1 MKKII
6 VKTTLVLSAFGFAF
20 AASPKE
26 KIVTNGWADAGKLSY
41 ADESK
46 KIVIDDASY
55 PDPVS
60 KRKAFTNA
68 IGKSGQA
75 FIVLS
80 GEIDLSDGKVS
91 DNDHSY
97 FDAFDK
103 TSGARVHDDIKYLLT
118 SNKTLIGTNNATVK
132 FGGITIPAG
141 SKNIIIRNIT
151 FWDAHG
157 STEYN
162 TKIAKYKDKKA
173 SSDALV
179 IEYKDSQPITSDVWV
194 DHCTFSDG
202 TCSDLERNFN
212 HDGQFDIKAGKN
224 ITVSYCE
231 FTNHDKVMLIAPGD
245 SYSKQED
252 RQITLH
258 HNYFHNVV
266 QRLPRSRGC
275 QMHFYNNV
283 YDDIGVEKNS
293 GSIFG
298 PGFAS
303 LYIIENNFIG
313 KTQGAVL
320 KYYDKSSEGD
330 KTFSKVYQSG
340 NSKEITAANTSFDK
354 VNKVNSLKPHLSS
367 EPVFKI
373 PYEYSLEDAKTLK
386 DSVVAQA
393 GANKVKIE
401 VNGAEY

>member
-1 MKKII
+1 M
-6 VKTTLVLSAFGFAF
+6 
-20 AASPKE
+20 
-26 KIVTNGWADAGKLSY
+26 
-41 ADESK
+41 
-46 KIVIDDASY
+46 
-55 PDPVS
+55 
-60 KRKAFTNA
+60 
-68 IGKSGQA
+68 
-75 FIVLS
+75 
-80 GEIDLSDGKVS
+80 SDK
-91 DNDHSY
+91 DHSY

-118 SNKTLIGTNNATVK
+118 SNKTLIGTNNATIK

-162 TKIAKYKDKKA
+162 TKMEKYKDKKA

-245 SYSKQED
+245 KFTNAED

-283 YDDIGVEKNS
+283 YDNIGVEKNS

-298 PGFAS
+298 PGIGS

-320 KYYDKSSEGD
+320 KYYDKSSEGE

-373 PYEYSLEDAKTLK
+373 PYDYNLEDAKTLK
-386 DSVVAQA
+386 DSVVAAA

-401 VNGAEY
+401 VNGEEY